1 MKEINHFVSDEEK
14 FRALLDTA
22 PDAMV
27 ISNQD
32 GTIILINQQTETLF
46 GYNRTQLI
54 GKPVE
59 VLIPNNFQTKHQGH
73 RDHYFA
79 DPKVRTMGAGLEL
92 FAMRSDGTQFP
103 VEISLSPLKTT
114 EGLLVSAAIRDITE
128 RKKAEMKFRGLLEAA
143 PDAMVIANEKG
154 EIVLINYQT
163 EVLFGYTKEE
173 LTGQLVEILVPA
185 GTRHKHTAHRSG
197 YYMEPKVRS
206 MGAGLELFAVRKDG
220 SQFPVEISLSPLETT
235 EGLLVSAAIRDITER
250 KKSEEAITQ
259 LNKELESF
267 TYSVSHD
274 LRSPLRIIDGYADIL
289 TTDYKDKL
297 DDEGNRIL
305 SIIKTN
311 ARRMGQL
318 IDDLLNLS
326 HVGRKEL
333 TRHVTDM
340 NKLVSSVT
348 REQLSYPGCRANIKQ
363 GHLEPAFCDSSLIRQ
378 VWINLLSNAI
388 KYSGKQ
394 EQPLIETGSE
404 IKGDDIVYFIKDN
417 GVGFDMQ
424 YAGNLFGVFQRL
436 HKITEFEGTG
446 IGLALVSRIL
456 TKHNGRIWAESE
468 PGKGAIFYF
477 SLPFQV
483 IDNNSK

>member
-1 MKEINHFVSDEEK
+1 MRNSNHFVSDEEK

-27 ISNQD
+27 ISNRK
-32 GTIILINQQTETLF
+32 GEIVLINQQTETLF
-46 GYNRTQLI
+46 GYKRTQLI

-59 VLIPNNFQTKHQGH
+59 ILIPGTFQTRHKGH

-103 VEISLSPLKTT
+103 VEISLSPLETT

-128 RKKAEMKFRGLLEAA
+128 RKKAEVKFRGLLESA

-163 EVLFGYTKEE
+163 EVLFGYKKEE
-173 LTGQLVEILVPA
+173 LTGQLVELLVPA
-185 GTRHKHTAHRSG
+185 GARHKHTAHRSG
-197 YYMEPKVRS
+197 YSKEPKVRS

-235 EGLLVSAAIRDITER
+235 DGLLVSAAIRDITER

-289 TTDYKDKL
+289 ITDYKDKL
-297 DDEGNRIL
+297 DNEGNRVL
-305 SIIKTN
+305 GIIKTN

-326 HVGRKEL
+326 QVGRKEL
-333 TRHVTDM
+333 TRHLTDM
-340 NKLVSSVT
+340 KRLVSSVIG
-348 REQLSYPGCRANIKQ
+348 EQLSYPGCRATIKQ
-363 GHLEPAFCDSSLIRQ
+363 GNLEPVLCDSSLIRQ
-378 VWINLLSNAI
+378 VWINLISNAI

-394 EQPLIETGSE
+394 EQPFIETGSE
-404 IKGDDIVYFIKDN
+404 RKGEDIVYFVKDN
-417 GVGFDMQ
+417 GVGFDMK

-456 TKHNGRIWAESE
+456 AKHNGKIWAESE
-468 PGKGAIFYF
+468 PGKGAVFYF
-477 SLPFQV
+477 SLPY
-483 IDNNSK
+483 